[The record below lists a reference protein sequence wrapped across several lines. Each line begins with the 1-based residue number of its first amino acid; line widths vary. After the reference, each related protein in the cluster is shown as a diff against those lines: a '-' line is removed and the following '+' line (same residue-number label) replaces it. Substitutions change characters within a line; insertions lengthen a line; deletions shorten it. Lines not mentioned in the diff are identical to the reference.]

1 MSLEALDGL
10 GQGLR
15 RLGGAVTGGIA
26 WVGYAARFFVAIL
39 WHSPGAF
46 RRLHLTL
53 RRFTF
58 PASCRWSLS

>member
-1 MSLEALDGL
+1 MSIEALDGL

-26 WVGYAARFFVAIL
+26 WLGYAARFMVAVI
-39 WHSPGAF
+39 WHSPAAF

-53 RRFTF
+53 REI
-58 PASCRWSLS
+58 